1 MPLPKV
7 MQLHRSNDYRM
18 IPKQADFRVPV
29 IFRKSLKK
37 YAPMLDREEYIE
49 QAYLFRVF
57 VERISAGISSQEA
70 LLAIGQEVLATSK
83 LPMAIDYLVGELKLV
98 GTMSTAMS
106 QLAHYFSPFQTFVM
120 SRAEE
125 EGGRFDMRIALKV
138 LEHEA
143 TYRAAGAT
151 PQGLFFY
158 RFETLSRNRLDY
170 VHGLDAVADDD
181 LFDEA
186 WRTWIRIVSRQ
197 VGLVDLADLV
207 FVRSREY
214 WRLESRAA
222 LLAGNE
228 EPMPD
233 RTILFGEKEGR
244 IARANRGKDPMF
256 FFSALQ
262 RQLAYPS
269 VPRPSPATHASESPA
284 ALARRIDR
292 IDARIKLLE
301 EEARGGIDL
310 ARFDPKNSANQP
322 MP

>member
-1 MPLPKV
+1 
-7 MQLHRSNDYRM
+7 
-18 IPKQADFRVPV
+18 
-29 IFRKSLKK
+29 
-37 YAPMLDREEYIE
+37 
-49 QAYLFRVF
+49 
-57 VERISAGISSQEA
+57 
-70 LLAIGQEVLATSK
+70 
-83 LPMAIDYLVGELKLV
+83 
-98 GTMSTAMS
+98 
-106 QLAHYFSPFQTFVM
+106 M

-151 PQGLFFY
+151 PQGLFSTALKRSLAIDSTMYMDSMPWQTMIFST
-158 RFETLSRNRLDY
+158 RH
-170 VHGLDAVADDD
+170 VC
-181 LFDEA
+181 
-186 WRTWIRIVSRQ
+186 TWIRIVSRQ

-256 FFSALQ
+256 FFPHCKGNSPIQAFLALLQ
-262 RQLAYPS
+262 QLTQVNHLRACP
-269 VPRPSPATHASESPA
+269 PHRPHRCPYQTA
-284 ALARRIDR
+284 
-292 IDARIKLLE
+292 
-301 EEARGGIDL
+301 
-310 ARFDPKNSANQP
+310 
-322 MP
+322 